1 MDWSKQIPAEWGAWA
16 FTVLL
21 LLVEIGWLLRE
32 IRWLRLELK
41 EERKEREVLESSHS
55 KALLASATK
64 TVQAL
69 TMLAK
74 ALGDGSR
81 R

>member
-21 LLVEIGWLLRE
+21 LLVEIVSQRRAN
-32 IRWLRLELK
+32 RWLRHELK
-41 EERKEREVLESSHS
+41 EERRERDALESSHS

>member
-41 EERKEREVLESSHS
+41 EERKEREALESSHS